1 MNINQGQDINLRKL
15 RRSLSKVSNTLKLDI
30 NSINN
35 DIEKIKIIRDKV
47 LDTDDIKQLI
57 PYIDNTKKDIEAIK
71 GLIATNNEILLN
83 WVIEGNELKS
93 TPINFSSI
101 KLGKA
106 EINTTDYIVLDNT
119 KLISIDLRKLLSIIA
134 FEVTHRDIGIENKEI
149 EEYLSKNCN
158 LIGINEGDVFKEFI
172 TDRFYEKALVLKL
185 EDTMYKNINNNKL
198 YTYYGDCIGKSKYY
212 RDILI
217 PTYKKTLYIV
227 LEYIMDIING
237 ANLDI
242 QFIGITYNKLY
253 FLDSSTNGTASKGLG
268 DKIDL
273 SVRVFGRNFKVDTDI
288 ETY

>member
-242 QFIGITYNKLY
+242 QFIGITSNKLY